1 MKEQLIWK
9 IYIRILSTDYKIKQG
24 KTNEDEPLRIEYIF
38 ASAHHFIVFKVKNN
52 QKFSR
57 ANATAITCVLRT
69 NSGINQLNFKGEC
82 ASLESPSETQ
92 IKSRERNIPPRA
104 VYCPRFAER
113 ALLSVR
119 EYN

>member
-1 MKEQLIWK
+1 MRSERRCVLCIFVVKNKSEKQRIMKEQLIWK

-69 NSGINQLNFKGEC
+69 NLGINQLNFK
-82 ASLESPSETQ
+82 Q
-92 IKSRERNIPPRA
+92 
-104 VYCPRFAER
+104 F
-113 ALLSVR
+113 
-119 EYN
+119 